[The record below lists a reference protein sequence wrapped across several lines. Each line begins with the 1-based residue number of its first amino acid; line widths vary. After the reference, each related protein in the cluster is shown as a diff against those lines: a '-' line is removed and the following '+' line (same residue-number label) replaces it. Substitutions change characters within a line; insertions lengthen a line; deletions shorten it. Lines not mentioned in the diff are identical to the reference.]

1 MINIDIGKIENLYYR
16 LIILMRY
23 FKVLYKMMLRGEK
36 KRVKFIIV
44 GGLLKYYYGK

>member
-23 FKVLYKMMLRGEK
+23 FKVLYKMMLREIKNDEK
-36 KRVKFIIV
+36 KFFWWEKREWN
-44 GGLLKYYYGK
+44 L

>member
-23 FKVLYKMMLRGEK
+23 FKVLYKMMLREIKNDEK
-36 KRVKFIIV
+36 KFFWWKNREWN
-44 GGLLKYYYGK
+44 L